1 MVLRILNYLNERSSM
16 LKRIFFVF
24 LALAVVFD
32 FYAARHEPHFFGDS
46 IIGFWSLFGVLGC
59 LGMIILCKGLSHVWL
74 MKKEDYYDK

>member
-1 MVLRILNYLNERSSM
+1 M